1 MFWTTEKIRKTQSGQ
16 ILIDPFN
23 SDFVKNGAYELS
35 LGAEAFIT
43 TERNDT
49 KQSLDPGEQL
59 TIPPGQ
65 FGLLLTE
72 EVVNI
77 PNNAIG
83 FISVRFKKK
92 RQGLVNVSGFH
103 VDPGFKGRLKFA
115 VYNAGSQKIVLSRG
129 ERIFMIWFSD
139 LSEATSDTY
148 KGERSGL
155 MEITSEDVMALQGE
169 IASPAEL
176 KEQIEEMRRDYEK
189 GISTLEDK
197 MGERFSGVNDKIA
210 TWRGIT
216 IAVLTVL
223 GFGILIVVL
232 RESLHSPAI
241 PPNPT
246 VESNR
251 PSGTVQNPNENRVTA
266 SEANAN
272 SSEKSTPT
280 PQLKPSPTE

>member
-77 PNNAIG
+77 PNDAIG

-103 VDPGFKGRLKFA
+103 VNPGFRGRLKFA
-115 VYNAGSQKIVLSRG
+115 VYNAGSRKAVFNPGQELFTLWLSTFGQPETSPYNG
-129 ERIFMIWFSD
+129 EHQGQMEI
-139 LSEATSDTY
+139 
-148 KGERSGL
+148 KGEDV
-155 MEITSEDVMALQGE
+155 EDVQGV
-169 IASPAEL
+169 IASPGALLL
-176 KEQIEEMRRDYEK
+176 KLEEIKADTDNRLKHFE
-189 GISTLEDK
+189 
-197 MGERFSGVNDKIA
+197 ERLDL
-210 TWRGIT
+210 W
-216 IAVLTVL
+216 
-223 GFGILIVVL
+223 
-232 RESLHSPAI
+232 
-241 PPNPT
+241 
-246 VESNR
+246 
-251 PSGTVQNPNENRVTA
+251 
-266 SEANAN
+266 
-272 SSEKSTPT
+272 
-280 PQLKPSPTE
+280 